1 MVGLNQDLVW
11 KASSSL
17 GPVPLPDLENTLRSR
32 PWPPQPIHDQNNPG
46 TPYPSSRQHTCIYTH
61 TTSLP
66 LSSSILFYFNHSTVS
81 ASDGHSTTTTPA
93 PPPGTFSV
101 GPTSSATL
109 YSLDRRHR
117 RHSTPTSALGLSTQI
132 LAPDKAPLRP
142 STSGIP
148 FANGP
153 PGTSATTCLSTR
165 PSKTRQH
172 VRVDRSRVLLR
183 PPPHHRGDVVLQVH
197 QDTAAVPAARREPG
211 IQAT

>member
-1 MVGLNQDLVW
+1 MPSDL
-11 KASSSL
+11 
-17 GPVPLPDLENTLRSR
+17 
-32 PWPPQPIHDQNNPG
+32 WPPQPIHDQNNPG

-93 PPPGTFSV
+93 PPPGTCSV